1 MRHDEVVE
9 FLSQVSFHRALDLV
23 GTFTHFATADS
34 VETLDFQI
42 QTKRFIEAIAA
53 MRAAGV
59 DPGIVHAAN
68 TAAAIRYPDVHF
80 DMVRLGVGLYGL
92 HPSQAT
98 RTMID
103 LKPVMS
109 VHARITDVRTVPMSE
124 GVSYGMNY
132 RSPGSVKVCTVPV
145 GYADGLRRGLSG
157 RTDVIMQGQ
166 RCRQVGNICMD
177 QCMFEV
183 DLRVYGNR
191 RRLDPQIGDEVLLVG
206 RGGDSVITLDDMA
219 NTLGTINYEVACGFG
234 LRMTK
239 VYV

>member
-1 MRHDEVVE
+1 M
-9 FLSQVSFHRALDLV
+9 
-23 GTFTHFATADS
+23 
-34 VETLDFQI
+34 
-42 QTKRFIEAIAA
+42 
-53 MRAAGV
+53 
-59 DPGIVHAAN
+59 
-68 TAAAIRYPDVHF
+68 
-80 DMVRLGVGLYGL
+80 YGL

-166 RCRQVGNICMD
+166 RCGQLGNICMD

-183 DLRVYGNR
+183 DLRAVSYTH
-191 RRLDPQIGDEVLLVG
+191 L
-206 RGGDSVITLDDMA
+206 
-219 NTLGTINYEVACGFG
+219 
-234 LRMTK
+234 
-239 VYV
+239 